1 MLLRVPVPRSSLHF
15 LATGTRLGII
25 EMPEPPVASACG
37 HENLAGLVELS
48 DDVSN
53 VQDFEADHG
62 DNDQS
67 LTGLPASV

>member
-1 MLLRVPVPRSSLHF
+1 MLELPL
-15 LATGTRLGII
+15 
-25 EMPEPPVASACG
+25 ASACG
-37 HENLAGLVELS
+37 HENPAGLVELS
-48 DDVSN
+48 DDVST